1 MRDGTEDGMTSE
13 DEWDEDISDD
23 ELQARWERGMPP
35 EVTGRPSG
43 HLLLETNV
51 ALGAPGM
58 TWNPGKSPVI
68 QPPRISSTS
77 EPKVPA

>member
-23 ELQARWERGMPP
+23 ELQARWQGGVPV

-43 HLLLETNV
+43 LLLETNMT
-51 ALGAPGM
+51 LGAQGRTWHPG
-58 TWNPGKSPVI
+58 GSPVT

-77 EPKVPA
+77 EPKVSA